1 MQSQITESRRFK
13 VDGYTVTFAAG
24 VKNSH
29 AVVVFGIMT
38 GLEAVPVFTLEKNW
52 RNLEEA
58 ESYVRKVTIIAA
70 EKLLAHYQENYRTMV
85 ALSLAPLPALLHRI
99 LMQVDILQGGVGE
112 NLLPISKLLP
122 VFLSRII
129 REAVSSIS

>member
-38 GLEAVPVFTLEKNW
+38 GLEAVPVFTLEKKLAKSGGSGKL
-52 RNLEEA
+52 RP
-58 ESYVRKVTIIAA
+58 ESNHRCRRKTPVPLSG
-70 EKLLAHYQENYRTMV
+70 KLSHY
-85 ALSLAPLPALLHRI
+85 
-99 LMQVDILQGGVGE
+99 G
-112 NLLPISKLLP
+112 
-122 VFLSRII
+122 
-129 REAVSSIS
+129 RED

>member
-38 GLEAVPVFTLEKNW
+38 GLEAVPVFTLEKLAKSGGS
-52 RNLEEA
+52 RKLRP
-58 ESYVRKVTIIAA
+58 ESNHHCRRKTPGPLSG
-70 EKLLAHYQENYRTMV
+70 KLSHY
-85 ALSLAPLPALLHRI
+85 
-99 LMQVDILQGGVGE
+99 G
-112 NLLPISKLLP
+112 
-122 VFLSRII
+122 
-129 REAVSSIS
+129 RED

>member
-1 MQSQITESRRFK
+1 M
-13 VDGYTVTFAAG
+13 DGYTVTFAAG

-85 ALSLAPLPALLHRI
+85 EKINLA
-99 LMQVDILQGGVGE
+99 
-112 NLLPISKLLP
+112 
-122 VFLSRII
+122 FT
-129 REAVSSIS
+129 

>member
-38 GLEAVPVFTLEKNW
+38 GLEAVPVFTLEKTGEIW
-52 RNLEEA
+52 RKQKA
-58 ESYVRKVTIIAA
+58 TSGK
-70 EKLLAHYQENYRTMV
+70 
-85 ALSLAPLPALLHRI
+85 
-99 LMQVDILQGGVGE
+99 
-112 NLLPISKLLP
+112 
-122 VFLSRII
+122 
-129 REAVSSIS
+129 